1 MFINLSESFL
11 SQGFVLTQQ
20 VTPDMKTVHLNG
32 QDYRIAESQPITVT
46 ASCLEKGKALLQVN
60 GILNAELFCDRCLA
74 PVKREIRIDF
84 EQEVYAPDAVPP
96 GWNADEQV
104 FMEGSQL
111 DITALINSEIV
122 MNWPPKILCRE
133 DCKGI
138 CTICGKNL
146 NEGECGCDP
155 FVPDVRMAAIKELF
169 LANKE
174 V

>member
-1 MFINLSESFL
+1 MVMNLSESFL
-11 SQGFVLTQQ
+11 SSGYVLSEQFV
-20 VTPDMKTVHLNG
+20 PDMETVRIG
-32 QDYRIAESQPITVT
+32 GRTYRVMGRQPIAVT
-46 ASCLEKGKALLQVN
+46 AVFMEKGKALLQVS
-60 GILNAELFCDRCLA
+60 GALKAELFCDRCLM
-74 PVKREIRIDF
+74 PLEREIRIDF

-96 GWNADEQV
+96 ELNADEQV
-104 FMEGSQL
+104 FMDGCQL
-111 DITALINSEIV
+111 NVQALIESELV

-138 CTICGKNL
+138 CATCGKNL

-155 FVPDVRMAAIKELF
+155 FVPDVRMAAIKDIF